1 MPPLPSLDRTR
12 EGEPGPAA
20 GEQRPERPLCT
31 GGTHRGETGPRCAG
45 IAGLGGAGLWG
56 WGSPERPSCPLHGAG
71 AAVPPGPVPAPA
83 ARDAGAAPLGAP
95 GAGPPTPPPVPLVRG
110 RLPAPSGGPGARRG
124 SPRCRCRS
132 PRPMPARC
140 PPDARCPCRLLLP
153 PVPAGGAGRGR
164 SDAISAKSGPGLNA
178 GRPEKRNWRRRRVP
192 GPPRVPPARRRR

>member
-45 IAGLGGAGLWG
+45 IAGLGGAGLGAGAPRSARPARCTVRVLLSRRGRYRLPLPGMLVPLPSVPRVPVPPPHRLSLWSG
-56 WGSPERPSCPLHGAG
+56 AGSPLPVAVPVPAGALLGAG
-71 AAVPPGPVPAPA
+71 AAFPRPVP
-83 ARDAGAAPLGAP
+83 
-95 GAGPPTPPPVPLVRG
+95 
-110 RLPAPSGGPGARRG
+110 
-124 SPRCRCRS
+124 
-132 PRPMPARC
+132 
-140 PPDARCPCRLLLP
+140 ARCPCRLLLP